1 MRVFC
6 WIALL
11 AAVGP
16 ATAVPETPIIGDYNS
31 ELRIAGGQHVDCPR
45 LVGRLT
51 ELGVNTYM
59 WLIWHHAND
68 WEDLRTFLPL
78 AREANINV
86 WVYLVPHSET
96 ALTDPQWPY
105 SEPFRLDY
113 IRWAREIALLSL
125 QHENLVGYVID
136 DFWYNFDI
144 TDRFSI
150 EYTRQMVEA
159 GRAINPALKFYPLMY
174 YRQIDI
180 EFARKLAPL
189 IDGVVAA
196 YPRDRE
202 EIEHALTYLADTYVV
217 PAAIDVKFPGATPS
231 AAEDRGMLRRLV
243 SVTDA
248 AAASISFSFA
258 DDYDGVTEGY
268 HLLQM
273 RVDDEIVWSE
283 DAGGHDAGR
292 TTIDLSAAVAG
303 HEQVTLSVGVYEQ
316 KGVAHYGL
324 NARFSEFSISGLD
337 AGPGGFLATD
347 AWQQDVKGSFS
358 ASVAPDIHGSGAYS
372 LPLIVMPA
380 GQRGEYRNRWGVEP
394 TAEML
399 AAKMRMI
406 LDLAQEGRIE
416 GAVTYCLDKSDG
428 SEDFDALSKVYLEFW
443 AE

>member
-6 WIALL
+6 CIVLL
-11 AAVGP
+11 AAAGA
-16 ATAVPETPIIGDYNS
+16 ATAVPERPIIGDYNS

-45 LVGRLT
+45 LIKRLG

-59 WLIWHHAND
+59 WLIWHNAND
-68 WEDLRTFLPL
+68 WEDLQTFLPM
-78 AREANINV
+78 AREAGIKV

-96 ALTDPQWPY
+96 TLQNPQWPY

-125 QHENLVGYVID
+125 QYPNLVGYVID
-136 DFWYNFDI
+136 DFWGNFPRE
-144 TDRFSI
+144 DRFSI

-159 GRAINPALKFYPLMY
+159 GKAVNPALRFYPLMY
-174 YRQIDI
+174 YRQIDT

-189 IDGVVAA
+189 VDGVVAA

-202 EIEHALTYLADTYVV
+202 EIEHALTYLDDTYVV
-217 PAAIDVKFPGATPS
+217 PAAIEVSFPGATPS
-231 AAEDRGMLRRLV
+231 AAGDRGMLRRLV

-248 AAASISFSFA
+248 ATASLSFNFA
-258 DDYDGVTEGY
+258 DDYDGITEGY
-268 HLLQM
+268 HLLQV
-273 RVDDEIVWSE
+273 RIDDELVWSE
-283 DAGGHDAGR
+283 DAGGHDKGR
-292 TTIDLSAAVAG
+292 VTVDVSGAAAG

-324 NARFSEFSISGLD
+324 NARLSDFSISGLD
-337 AGPGGFLATD
+337 AGPGEFLAAD
-347 AWQQDVKGSFS
+347 AWRQDVQGSFS
-358 ASVAPDIHGSGAYS
+358 ASVTPELRGSRAYS

-406 LDLAQEGRIE
+406 LDLAAEGRIE
-416 GAVTYCLDKSDG
+416 GVVTYCLDKNDG
-428 SEDFDALSKVYLEFW
+428 SEDFEALSKVYLEFW